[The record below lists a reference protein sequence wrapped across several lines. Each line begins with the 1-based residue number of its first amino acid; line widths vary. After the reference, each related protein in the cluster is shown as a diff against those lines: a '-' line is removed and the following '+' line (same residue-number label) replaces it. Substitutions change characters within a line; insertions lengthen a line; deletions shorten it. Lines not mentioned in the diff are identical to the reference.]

1 MNHFSC
7 RIESSRSFVSL
18 SFFLQINKNHIKYKT
33 DNVTIFYTLQLTDY
47 YRDLFIMSSSFIKIG
62 FMAACFTFSLSST
75 TGFAKEYYKWV
86 DTKGSTH
93 YTTTPPPKSAQKK
106 GKVDTYGSNTL
117 PQSSKNTSTPEA
129 ERTSEVSQNQAN
141 VAVAAANAAPAIA
154 READRSSNSN
164 KVLSAQ

>member
-1 MNHFSC
+1 
-7 RIESSRSFVSL
+7 
-18 SFFLQINKNHIKYKT
+18 
-33 DNVTIFYTLQLTDY
+33 
-47 YRDLFIMSSSFIKIG
+47 MSSSFIKIG